1 MIVCSFNNTY
11 NYFIKNKNFN
21 DIYMS
26 LSKYTDL
33 VRKGDKGPLSDKL
46 ECNWQT
52 SIYPDRS
59 QPWQ

>member
-33 VRKGDKGPLSDKL
+33 VRK
-46 ECNWQT
+46 
-52 SIYPDRS
+52 
-59 QPWQ
+59 